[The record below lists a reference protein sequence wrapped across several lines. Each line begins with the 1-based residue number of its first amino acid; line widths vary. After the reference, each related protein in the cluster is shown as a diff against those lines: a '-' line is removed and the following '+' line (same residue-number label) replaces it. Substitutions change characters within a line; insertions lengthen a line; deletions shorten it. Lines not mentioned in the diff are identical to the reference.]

1 MDFEQIGTTAVINAV
16 SKTDRL
22 KAFVNSND
30 KEPSFD
36 GAIYIYDNKIYKKDN
51 LKRVAIQVKGKGVK
65 PQLSHLFAWEG
76 TLILY
81 LYLYSSYH
89 QYSV

>member
-30 KEPSFD
+30 TEPSFEELWK
-36 GAIYIYDNKIYKKDN
+36 AQKNVQTIISS
-51 LKRVAIQVKGKGVK
+51 RVVRATQ
-65 PQLSHLFAWEG
+65 P
-76 TLILY
+76 
-81 LYLYSSYH
+81 
-89 QYSV
+89 